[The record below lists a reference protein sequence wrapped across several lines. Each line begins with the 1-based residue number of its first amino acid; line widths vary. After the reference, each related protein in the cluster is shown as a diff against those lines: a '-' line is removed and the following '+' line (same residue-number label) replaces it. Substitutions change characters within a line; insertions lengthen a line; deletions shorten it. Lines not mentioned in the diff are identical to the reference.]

1 MNKINGLMHNKT
13 FLVILSLLSAVII
26 WFTVVTVVSD
36 EGMHTI
42 QGVPVN
48 INVQAGVLGQMG
60 LNPIEGGETTVEAVV
75 FGSRRVIGG
84 VSVED
89 ITVTASLAGVS
100 GAGTYEL
107 SLVANNSS
115 DKDFEILSIS
125 PASMTVKFDRFVDKT
140 FYPEY
145 ELTGDYSIPDGYL
158 LESISTSPAEI
169 VVSGP
174 EKDVAN
180 ISKIIAFAEFSG
192 ILEQT
197 TSSEAVLHFLDKN
210 NEEININP
218 EQIKLS
224 EDNTKVI
231 MSLLRTKPL
240 NARFEYMNVPKS
252 FPVEQLKSKMSIDSI
267 YVAGPTNVVGNYED
281 LLTGYI
287 DISEITP
294 ENKSFSF
301 DVNLP
306 ESFINTENVEYVQV
320 DFDLEG
326 YVERDYY
333 VRNIVVMNVP
343 VSYDLNVLSQQITVK
358 MVGPEEVLDNLTAGD
373 IVAEIDISDRTIK
386 TGQYMTPVK
395 ISVPNGALAWAVGDY
410 NTAVIVRERR

>member
-158 LESISTSPAEI
+158 LESISTSPDEI

-197 TSSEAVLHFLDKN
+197 TSSEAVLHFMDKN

>member
-158 LESISTSPAEI
+158 LESISTSPDEI